1 MAINTRARK
10 VLGQVVTLHY
20 STCEPVGS
28 ALISRTRVVP
38 FSPATIR
45 NVMMRLED
53 WGYLSQPNTSAG
65 RLPTDMGYRAYVND
79 ISLNRE
85 PLNGEERQ
93 LLSRRISQSPSVPM
107 LLKNLADFIQEKTN
121 LVAFHLPFRHSGI
134 RLKQVHFERVDRE
147 TIFVLWVARG
157 GQIFQTLLRIDEN
170 MVDRTMMERIENFI
184 NNAYRDRFLM
194 EMEQSLLSRSLASGR
209 QDLLL
214 VRSALVISA
223 LANEASQLD
232 NIMFQGVSGLLE
244 MPEFQRIQ
252 DVKILLNLLEQK
264 SKIKQLVEL
273 SLANAKEWIFFFIG
287 REMEDPDLANL
298 TAILA
303 KIHNRE
309 DCLGCVGVLG
319 PKRMPYLR
327 SLQIL
332 SSAREQIAAQPL

>member
-45 NVMMRLED
+45 NVMMRLEN
-53 WGYLSQPNTSAG
+53 WGYLSQPHTSAG
-65 RLPTDMGYRAYVND
+65 RLPTDLGYRAYVND
-79 ISLNRE
+79 ISINRE
-85 PLNGEERQ
+85 PLSVDDRQ
-93 LLSRRISQSPSVPM
+93 LLSNRIQTSPSVPS
-107 LLKNLADFIQEKTN
+107 LLKTLADFIQEKTN
-121 LVAFHLPFRHSGI
+121 LVTFHMPFRHSGI
-134 RLKQVHFERVDRE
+134 KLKQVHFERVDKE

-157 GQIFQTLLRIDEN
+157 GQTFQTLLRIDE
-170 MVDRTMMERIENFI
+170 DTIGRPMMERIENFI
-184 NNAYRDRFLM
+184 NNAYRDHYLL
-194 EMEQSLLSRSLASGR
+194 EMDHSLTSRALASGR

-214 VRSALVISA
+214 THTAAVVKA
-223 LANEASQLD
+223 LASEVSQLD
-232 NIMFQGVSGLLE
+232 NFMFQGVSGLLD

-252 DVKILLNLLEQK
+252 EVRILLNLLEQK
-264 SKIKQLVEL
+264 SKIKRLVERIAAL
-273 SLANAKEWIFFFIG
+273 KEWIFFFIG
-287 REMEDPDLANL
+287 EEMEDPELANL

-309 DCLGCVGVLG
+309 DCLGCVGILG
-319 PKRMPYLR
+319 PKRLPYLR

-332 SSAREQIAAQPL
+332 SFAREQIAARSL